1 MSLELNN
8 IETRPML
15 LTDIQQ
21 VLVIEEESFGSPWSE
36 NAFISEMKNQY
47 AYYLVASIDNK
58 VVGYIGAWLIFDEA
72 HITTLAVAK
81 EHRRQGIATLI
92 LEELFKNVREHQIN
106 KATLEVRVSNQRARK
121 LYLQEGFVEVGVRK
135 NYYSDN
141 KEDAVI
147 MWKQL

>member
-21 VLVIEEESFGSPWSE
+21 VLVIEEESFGSPWSK
-36 NAFISEMKNQY
+36 NAFISELKNQY
-47 AYYLVASIDNK
+47 AYYLVASIGDK

-81 EHRRQGIATLI
+81 EYRRQGIATLI
-92 LEELFKNVREHQIN
+92 LEELFKDVRENQIN

>member
-1 MSLELNN
+1 MELKLNN

-15 LTDIQQ
+15 LADIQE

-36 NAFISEMKNQY
+36 TAFISELKNQY
-47 AYYLVASIDNK
+47 AYYLVASISDK
-58 VVGYIGAWLIFDEA
+58 VVAYIGAWLIFDEA

-81 EHRRQGIATLI
+81 EHRGKGIATLI
-92 LEELFKNVREHQIN
+92 LEKLFKDVRENQIN

-141 KEDAVI
+141 KEDAMI

>member
-1 MSLELNN
+1 MELNN
-8 IETRPML
+8 LEIRPMV
-15 LTDIQQ
+15 TADIQDI
-21 VLVIEEESFGSPWSE
+21 LVIEEESFSSPWSK
-36 NAFISEMKNQY
+36 NAFMSELKNQY
-47 AYYLVASIDNK
+47 AYYLVASIGDK
-58 VVGYIGAWLIFDEA
+58 LVAYIGAWLIFEEA

-81 EHRRQGIATLI
+81 EYRRQGIATLI
-92 LEELFKNVREHQIN
+92 LEELFKDVRENQIN
-106 KATLEVRVSNQRARK
+106 KATLEVRVSNHKAKK

>member
-1 MSLELNN
+1 MELNN
-8 IETRPML
+8 LEIRPMV
-15 LTDIQQ
+15 TADIQDI
-21 VLVIEEESFGSPWSE
+21 LMIEEESFSSPWSK
-36 NAFISEMKNQY
+36 NAFMSELKNQY
-47 AYYLVASIDNK
+47 AYYLVASIGDK
-58 VVGYIGAWLIFDEA
+58 LVAYIGAWLIFEEA

-81 EHRRQGIATLI
+81 EYRRQGIATLI
-92 LEELFKNVREHQIN
+92 LEELFKDVRENQIN
-106 KATLEVRVSNQRARK
+106 KATLEVRVSNHKAKK